1 MLAQCELME
10 LVQFISKDRKETI
23 NSIYSYAQKS
33 LSVDAENSLALN
45 MLSAFYTVEE
55 KYDLGMEYALQCVRC
70 NPSFFFKL
78 STTWSYTKYNR

>member
-33 LSVDAENSLALN
+33 LSLDAENSLALN
-45 MLSAFYTVEE
+45 T
-55 KYDLGMEYALQCVRC
+55 
-70 NPSFFFKL
+70 P
-78 STTWSYTKYNR
+78 NR